1 MAVFEE
7 LVGRQMKIMDK
18 LLYLQSE
25 IEKCQEFEKTL
36 TALEDKDELESV
48 QKEIACK
55 KRELDDIQELFQKQ
69 TEQVIMTFQKLE
81 EPSSL

>member
-18 LLYLQSE
+18 LLILQSE
-25 IEKCQEFEKTL
+25 IERCQEFEKAL
-36 TALEDKDELESV
+36 TALEETEELETL

-69 TEQVIMTFQKLE
+69 TQQVIMTFQKLG